1 MNQLEKLKA
10 FLESPEGKESIVR
23 FGEKMRI
30 EQENEDKWK
39 NHVLNHLNKFTDEDL
54 AWELDLFF
62 IWEEALEERYY
73 KQYIQTSSCIM
84 NILYKVW
91 VENGV
96 ELELEEDFLS
106 SAHEYRGHI
115 FKLYCGQGCFY
126 RVLRDGKN
134 IHQST

>member
-1 MNQLEKLKA
+1 MDIEKLKA

-23 FGEKMRI
+23 FAEKMRV

-39 NHVLNHLNKFTDEDL
+39 THVLNHLNKLTDDEL
-54 AWELDLFF
+54 VSELDRFF
-62 IWEEALEERYY
+62 IWEEALEDRYY

-126 RVLRDGKN
+126 RVLRNGEN

>member
-1 MNQLEKLKA
+1 MNIEKLRA

-23 FGEKMRI
+23 FAEKMRI

-39 NHVLNHLNKFTDEDL
+39 NHVLNHLNKFTDQDL

-96 ELELEEDFLS
+96 DLELEEDFLS

-126 RVLRDGKN
+126 RVLRNGET

>member
-1 MNQLEKLKA
+1 MDIEKLKA
-10 FLESPEGKESIVR
+10 FLESPEGKESMVR
-23 FGEKMRI
+23 FAEKMRV

-96 ELELEEDFLS
+96 DLELEEDFLS

-126 RVLRDGKN
+126 RVLRNGET